1 MGWKDKV
8 ASKVWGAIKKDKIQ
22 PRIKPDKSKL
32 DLLKSESKVLTHKA
46 KGATKLAA
54 DVKAHPNVFK
64 EGKGFKEGRGKFGFN
79 RPSGKK

>member
-8 ASKVWGAIKKDKIQ
+8 ASKVWGAIKPTIK
-22 PRIKPDKSKL
+22 PRTKPDKSKL
-32 DLLKSESKVLTHKA
+32 DLLKSEAKILTAKA

>member
-8 ASKVWGAIKKDKIQ
+8 ASKVWGAIKPTIK
-22 PRIKPDKSKL
+22 PRTKPDKSKL
-32 DLLKSESKVLTHKA
+32 DLLKSEAKILTA